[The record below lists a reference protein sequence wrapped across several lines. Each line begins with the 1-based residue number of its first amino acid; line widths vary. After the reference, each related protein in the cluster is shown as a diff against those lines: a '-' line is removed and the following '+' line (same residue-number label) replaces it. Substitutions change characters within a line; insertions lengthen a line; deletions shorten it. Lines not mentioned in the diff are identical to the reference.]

1 MSLTLSKVQWMVNY
15 YAREGYG
22 RHVQMIVGEVLAK
35 RPDDPLL
42 KFWHCYGLVCEK
54 SLSEALRELD
64 ALRDSNVAEVGVATL
79 ALMAIAHRG
88 MSIVDSEAV
97 EALETQLEME
107 LETAGE
113 GALLLLANLLWLAD
127 EGMKAR
133 DICER
138 MLTVRP
144 HFAQALSI
152 MGWVDLGS
160 AREDEDP
167 AALKLASDAFDMV
180 LGQPAS
186 AGDVDAM
193 LGKAEVLKI
202 QGRIVEVPDLLEQMT
217 SAHPWFFPAILER
230 AKVLLGLGD
239 WDSMMRSA
247 TRVLEVDPQNIGA
260 ERLVILNL
268 LAREGKQEE
277 AAERIEALATT
288 LARNEPK
295 NAGLNTSLSCVF
307 SRLAGKNAD
316 VLRATMSLMEAARA
330 LEPSDASIMNEL
342 AFQKMLVGDLDS
354 SRALYNE
361 ASAMDD
367 LNVDTLYGGIRLQLL
382 RGDVSGASSQLE
394 FLNEMGTASEA
405 QPGQRSQL
413 HYLNFLL
420 LLAQGDTAGA
430 EARLD
435 KAVEDHAEGLE
446 AVSADDIQ
454 YFVKMNPEYMM
465 DLVRGHLTL
474 AGAYNGGSDTNA
486 SRSGLNKALEI
497 CRVLLDSC
505 PGLTE
510 AMRLMSLVMQL
521 SGDVEGAL
529 LQLRRLLTINP
540 DGSHTETHESMAKI
554 YSSSGN
560 FRKALDCLERALA
573 RNFEVRESI
582 VFGYVR
588 AKVLLD
594 EGHLDKAQIVI
605 EGALELPGV
614 RKETAR
620 PGQLAKAGT
629 RAAQLSLQD
638 RCNVFMLA
646 AEIYSRQS
654 NAEQVENTLRDATKE
669 FGDTPEEVRITLAIS
684 DTLVSEGNT
693 DDALRMLQDI
703 PASSPHWVAC
713 RLHAAKIHLE
723 GRNDRRGYLD
733 CYRELMDRF
742 PSVQNRIRYGEAC
755 MKVSEPDLAVKAL
768 KLAYGM
774 QGGQADP
781 RLGREIAR
789 ALVMTHE
796 FTEATVY
803 FEEAARATQN
813 ADVIIELSE
822 LYRRLGKLPEA
833 EEACSIGIGIIEREG
848 NMDRDTLGMMVR
860 ALSLMAQIL
869 RAKGDPVRS
878 TVALKQARDVQ
889 ARLVEQVQ
897 KEDAS
902 TEEDIA
908 AARRRGAEMSIAV
921 AEDCERLSHPDAARE
936 GYEEAL
942 KFMPGNE
949 SALLALASLA
959 LREGDE
965 ARCQAQCSLLL
976 QADPNHEAASMMLAE
991 LMFRKEDFETALFHF
1006 KQILDTQP
1014 CNYGALCQL
1023 IHLARRSGKLDSAEP
1038 YVKAAVRASPRPRS
1052 DPGLNFCQGTF
1063 KRLVND
1069 PRASLAHLNV
1079 ARKDT
1084 QWGVQAVYAMVEI
1097 FLNPDGTALAEA
1109 TNLGTHATVQ
1119 MDKDGDVARGGEG
1132 GRDGVAARLE
1142 TIAGARKLLTE
1153 LQNRIHPEPIEL
1165 QGLNLLCFLA
1175 ESRNRE
1181 DVSAILDSTAGLL
1194 KSDEGKDNAQL
1205 LLILALCCVR
1215 LDQQTNA
1222 KNHLKRVQKLAYR
1235 PDQGEYFEHSWLMLA
1250 GIYAG
1255 TGQTPLAEELCNKC
1269 LKYNQACG
1277 RAWETLGMIKESAG
1291 EWREAAEM
1299 YDKGW
1304 AHAAEQSPAL
1314 GYKLAFNY
1322 MRAEQPAKAIDVCNK
1337 VIAKFP
1343 NYPKIKKEI
1352 LSKAVDNLRA

>member
-1 MSLTLSKVQWMVNY
+1 MTLSKVQWMVNY

-22 RHVQMIVGEVLAK
+22 RHVQMIVGEVMAK

-64 ALRDSNVAEVGVATL
+64 ALRESDAPEIGVATL
-79 ALMAIAHRG
+79 ALMAAAHRG

-97 EALETQLEME
+97 ETIESQLEAR

-113 GALLLLANLLWLAD
+113 GALLLLANLLWLIG
-127 EGMKAR
+127 EGGRAR

-138 MLTVRP
+138 MLGLRP
-144 HFAQALSI
+144 HFPQALGI
-152 MGWVDLGS
+152 MGWVDLAS
-160 AREDEDP
+160 AKEDEDP
-167 AALKLASDAFDMV
+167 AALKLASDAFDAV
-180 LGQPAS
+180 LDQHAS

-193 LGKAEVLKI
+193 LGRAEVFKI
-202 QGRIVEVPDLLEQMT
+202 QGRMDEVPDLLDQIAT
-217 SAHPWFFPAILER
+217 AHPWFFPATLEK

-239 WDSMMRSA
+239 WDAMMGAA

-260 ERLVILNL
+260 ERLVILHL
-268 LAREGKQEE
+268 LAREGKHEE
-277 AAERIEALATT
+277 AAARIEALAAT
-288 LARNEPK
+288 LSQNEPK
-295 NAGLNTSLSCVF
+295 NAGLSMSLSRIF
-307 SRLAGKNAD
+307 ARLAGKNLG
-316 VLRATMSLMEAARA
+316 VLRATVALMECARA
-330 LEPSDASIMNEL
+330 IEPSDASIMNEL
-342 AFQKMLVGDLDS
+342 AYQQMLVGDLGAARD
-354 SRALYNE
+354 LYNE

-382 RGDVSGASSQLE
+382 RGDLSGASSQLE
-394 FLNEMGTASEA
+394 FLNEMGVAGEA
-405 QPGQRSQL
+405 HPGHRSLL

-420 LLAQGDTAGA
+420 LSAQGDAVGA
-430 EARLD
+430 EDRLE
-435 KAVEDHAEGLE
+435 KAIEDHAEGM
-446 AVSADDIQ
+446 ASVNASDPQ

-465 DLVRGHLTL
+465 DLVRGHLSL
-474 AGAYNGGSDTNA
+474 AGAYNGGSDST
-486 SRSGLNKALEI
+486 SLTSGLSKALEI
-497 CRVLLDSC
+497 CRALLEVC

-510 AMRLMSLVMQL
+510 AMRLMSLAMQS
-521 SGDVEGAL
+521 SGDIEGAL
-529 LQLRRLLTINP
+529 LQLRRLLALNP
-540 DGSHTETHESMAKI
+540 DGNNTETHESMAKI
-554 YSSSGN
+554 YALSGN

-573 RNFEVRESI
+573 RNFEVRESL
-582 VFGYVR
+582 VYGYVR
-588 AKVLLD
+588 AKVLMD
-594 EGHLDKAQIVI
+594 EGQLDKAQIVI
-605 EGALELPGV
+605 EGTMELPGA

-654 NAEQVENTLRDATKE
+654 NAEMVESTLRDATKE
-669 FGDTPEEVRITLAIS
+669 FGDTPEEVRITLAVS
-684 DTLVSEGNT
+684 DTLVAEGNA
-693 DDALRMLQDI
+693 DEALRMLQDI

-723 GRNDRRGYLD
+723 GRRDRRGYLE
-733 CYRELMDRF
+733 CYRELMERF

-755 MKVSEPDLAVKAL
+755 MNVSEPDLAVKAL

-848 NMDRDTLGMMVR
+848 SMDRDTLGMMVR
-860 ALSLMAQIL
+860 ALNLMAQIL
-869 RAKGDPVRS
+869 RAKGDAVRS
-878 TVALKQARDVQ
+878 TEALKQARDVQ

-902 TEEDIA
+902 TEEDVA

-921 AEDCERLSHPDAARE
+921 AEDCERLSHQDLARE
-936 GYEEAL
+936 CYEEAL
-942 KFMPGNE
+942 KFVPGNE
-949 SALLALASLA
+949 AARLALASLA
-959 LREGDE
+959 LRAGDE
-965 ARCQAQCSLLL
+965 AGCQAQCSLLL

-1006 KQILDTQP
+1006 KQILDAQP

-1023 IHLARRSGKLDSAEP
+1023 IHLARRSGKLESAEP
-1038 YVKAAVRASPRPRS
+1038 YVKSAIRASPRPRS
-1052 DPGLNFCQGTF
+1052 DSGLNFCQGTY

-1069 PRASLAHLNV
+1069 PRAALAHYNV

-1084 QWGVQAVYAMVEI
+1084 EWGVQAVYSMVEI
-1097 FLNPDGTALAEA
+1097 FLNPDGIALAEA
-1109 TNLGTHATVQ
+1109 TDLRTFATVHAE
-1119 MDKDGDVARGGEG
+1119 KEGDASRGGDG
-1132 GRDGVAARLE
+1132 SRDGMSARLE
-1142 TIAGARKLLTE
+1142 TIAGAKKLVAE
-1153 LQNRIHPEPIEL
+1153 LQSRIHPEPIEM
-1165 QGLNLLCFLA
+1165 QGLSLMCSLS
-1175 ESRNRE
+1175 ESRDRE
-1181 DVSAILDSTAGLL
+1181 EIAGILDSCADLL

-1235 PDQGEYFEHSWLMLA
+1235 PDQGEYFEHAWLMLA
-1250 GIYAG
+1250 GIYAA
-1255 TGQTPLAEELCNKC
+1255 TGQTPLAEELCHKC
-1269 LKYNQACG
+1269 LKYNKACG
-1277 RAWETLGMIKESAG
+1277 RAWETLGIVKETAG
-1291 EWREAAEM
+1291 EWHEAAQM
-1299 YDKGW
+1299 YDRGW
-1304 AHAAEQSPAL
+1304 THAAEQSPSL

-1322 MRAEQPAKAIDVCNK
+1322 MRADRPAKAIDVCNK